1 MKLSHERNVRSL
13 AKNTLGSTR
22 VGRDILFPGLKGRPE
37 PKSPR
42 GGVGGGGYVSFRY
55 LGWGNF
61 GGKGEGEGGRFYR
74 LGLGEA
80 VGKTLLSVWKGLSR

>member
-1 MKLSHERNVRSL
+1 VRSL

-22 VGRDILFPGLKGRPE
+22 VGRDILFPGLEGRPE

-42 GGVGGGGYVSFRY
+42 GGVGGGFNVSFRY

-61 GGKGEGEGGRFYR
+61 GGKGEGGRFYR

-80 VGKTLLSVWKGLSR
+80 VGKTFIIGMEGPFSIAKYYY